1 MSVAANTWLSWAL
14 AWAVTGA
21 LIGTAVGFARDR
33 LLRGL
38 VLGALLGPIG
48 WYLVARSRSAQVECP
63 GCSRLISARA
73 LVCPQCGTNV
83 RDANGRSSRSTL
95 RRTGHQGPWR

>member
-1 MSVAANTWLSWAL
+1 LSVAANAWLSWAL
-14 AWAVTGA
+14 AWVLTGA
-21 LIGTAVGFARDR
+21 LVGAAVGFARDR

-73 LVCPQCGTNV
+73 LVCPRCGTNV
-83 RDANGRSSRSTL
+83 RDANVRSSRSTL
-95 RRTGHQGPWR
+95 RRAEQRGPWR